1 MITKAYIV
9 GKTDNNKYKVRIPI
23 FENNNDQSNN
33 LDIITEDTPIYEAT
47 LSYNPGTI
55 DSYREGDIVYISF
68 EDNDYANVVII
79 GKLYQGDEETP
90 TNYQA
95 AQTLNVSGETELTS
109 ETYID
114 GVNINDM
121 FLKQS
126 DFNNYVNTLVPS
138 ITYRILSEYDD

>member
-9 GKTDNNKYKVRIPI
+9 NKTDNNTYRVRIPI
-23 FENNNDQSNN
+23 FESNNNQSNE
-33 LDIITEDTPIYEAT
+33 LSEITENTPVFEAS

-55 DSYREGDIVYISF
+55 DSYKAGDVVYVSF
-68 EDNDYANVVII
+68 EDNDYDNVVII
-79 GKLYQGDEETP
+79 GKLYQGNEDEV

-95 AQTLNVSGETELTS
+95 AQTLNVIGETELTN
-109 ETYID
+109 ETYIN
-114 GVNINDM
+114 GVNINDI

-126 DFNNYVNTLVPS
+126 DFNNYINTLTSP

>member
-9 GKTDNNKYKVRIPI
+9 NKTDNNTYKVRIPI
-23 FENNNDQSNN
+23 FESNNNQSNE
-33 LDIITEDTPIYEAT
+33 LSEITENTPVFEAS

-55 DSYREGDIVYISF
+55 DSYKAGDVVYVSF
-68 EDNDYANVVII
+68 EDNDYDNVVII
-79 GKLYQGDEETP
+79 GKLYQGNEDEV

-95 AQTLNVSGETELTS
+95 AQTLTVIGETELTN
-109 ETYID
+109 ETYIN
-114 GVNINDM
+114 GVNINDI

-126 DFNNYVNTLVPS
+126 DFNNYINTLTSP

>member
-9 GKTDNNKYKVRIPI
+9 SKTENNTYKVRIPV
-23 FENNNDQSNN
+23 FENNNTQSNE
-33 LDIITEDTPIYEAT
+33 LSAITEDTPIYEAS
-47 LSYNPGTI
+47 LSYNPGTL
-55 DSYREGDIVYISF
+55 DSYREGDVVYVSF
-68 EDNDYANVVII
+68 EDNDYDNVVII
-79 GKLYQGDEETP
+79 GKLYRGNEENV

-95 AQTLNVSGETELTS
+95 AQTLNVTGETELTS

-126 DFNNYVNTLVPS
+126 DFNNYIKNITPS

>member
-1 MITKAYIV
+1 MITKAYII

-23 FENNNDQSNN
+23 FENNNDQSND
-33 LDIITEDTPIYEAT
+33 LDTITEDTPIYEAT
-47 LSYNPGTI
+47 LAYNPGTI
-55 DSYREGDIVYISF
+55 DSYREGDVVYISF

-90 TNYQA
+90 TNYQT

-126 DFNNYVNTLVPS
+126 DFNNYLNTLVPS

>member
-1 MITKAYIV
+1 MITKAYII

-23 FENNNDQSNN
+23 FENNNDQSND

-55 DSYREGDIVYISF
+55 DSYREGDVVYISF

>member
-1 MITKAYIV
+1 MITKAYIIS
-9 GKTDNNKYKVRIPI
+9 KTENNTYRVRIPI
-23 FENNNDQSNN
+23 FESNNNQSTE
-33 LDIITEDTPIYEAT
+33 LTEIAEDTPIFEAS

-55 DSYREGDIVYISF
+55 DSYKEGDVVYISF
-68 EDNDYANVVII
+68 EDNDYDNVIII
-79 GKLYQGDEETP
+79 GKLYQGNEDEV

-95 AQTLNVSGETELTS
+95 AQTLNVVGETELTN

-114 GVNINDM
+114 GININDL

-126 DFNNYVNTLVPS
+126 DFNNYVNNLTPS